1 MQIPIYEAEA
11 KAAAPFAGLA
21 DMSAQAV
28 SSVLVVEG
36 GALWLIAR
44 VSTGS
49 IPSSMTGAPW
59 ALHDLGVID
68 EVIVEEFRARKRQS
82 NYGGEND

>member
-1 MQIPIYEAEA
+1 
-11 KAAAPFAGLA
+11 
-21 DMSAQAV
+21 MSAQAV

-36 GALWLIAR
+36 GVLWLIAR

-59 ALHDLGVID
+59 ALHDLGVTD